1 MPTCWRPAP
10 LQSACLYLEGCL
22 QLHSL
27 LFSSIRQC
35 PLLTSSSALLLR
47 PRNRMSGKIADPFFP
62 TPGWLAFSH
71 PLIPFAPFPILGTCP
86 IFSSPILI
94 VSYDTWDFSSP
105 SLLLLLLPHSLP
117 FPAHPLP
124 FLGMLFLVCFLPLYC
139 PDLFFSWL
147 SAFAGPSL
155 SVHSGCAIQSF

>member
-22 QLHSL
+22 QPHSL

-35 PLLTSSSALLLR
+35 PLLASSSALLLR

-62 TPGWLAFSH
+62 TPRWLVFSH
-71 PLIPFAPFPILGTCP
+71 PLTPFAPFPILGTCP

-105 SLLLLLLPHSLP
+105 SLFLLLLPHPSPSLP
-117 FPAHPLP
+117 TT
-124 FLGMLFLVCFLPLYC
+124 FLSLVCFSWCAFFLSTVLTF
-139 PDLFFSWL
+139 FFSWL

-155 SVHSGCAIQSF
+155 SGHSGCAIQSF